1 LESSTSPLWPCRRR
15 SSRCK
20 QESDLQADEISRQRG
35 QLVITTFRPSERNDQ
50 IPSLDK
56 SGFAQ
61 AAAERCNHARR
72 LAGRAA
78 TEESDDRHRLLL
90 RARRERPCCRR
101 AAE

>member
-1 LESSTSPLWPCRRR
+1 
-15 SSRCK
+15 
-20 QESDLQADEISRQRG
+20 
-35 QLVITTFRPSERNDQ
+35 LVITTFRPSERNDQ

-90 RARRERPCCRR
+90 RARGERPRGRR
-101 AAE
+101 AAK